1 MVHGQECPCRAT
13 YPVQASFDSVVTG
26 MKVSRRQILAGS
38 ASALLA
44 PRFVQAET
52 SSDGFQVIR
61 AEALD
66 VNLLSTTSNKSRL
79 WRFTDAEGP
88 ITVIRAKQ
96 DEEIKLRFINTLDLD
111 IWLHWFGVRGPDGV
125 MTLTLEPGEDKAQD
139 CVFTP
144 PDAGTFWFGPLTD
157 ASHQRE
163 MGLYGMLIV
172 EGKDDAKFHDLPL
185 ILDDWKV
192 NDDGQLTEDFGSLED
207 AIASGRLGNWFTVNG
222 AYKPKLSA
230 PADKPLR
237 LRILNAANVRTM
249 KLQIKGAN
257 PLIATLD
264 GQPISPKR
272 VRDEP
277 VTLAAGQR
285 ADLLV
290 DSSTEG
296 LAIGLDLFED
306 IVELCTIDRDGATGV
321 AVLEPGFALAAN
333 PLSTAL
339 ALDTAM
345 TVKVILEGGAKGG
358 LKSAKLDGVERDL
371 KALVERG
378 KVWAINGVVGPGGD
392 PLGQFPKGT
401 TVIFEIENKTA
412 FDQPLHIH
420 GHVWRDLAAT
430 DSPWRDTVIVPSQ
443 SVVKLGFIA
452 DNPGVWA
459 LQGLVAE
466 RVDSGLIASFAVTSP

>member
-1 MVHGQECPCRAT
+1 LTVLHARQGEE
-13 YPVQASFDSVVTG
+13 F
-26 MKVSRRQILAGS
+26 KV
-38 ASALLA
+38 
-44 PRFVQAET
+44 RFV
-52 SSDGFQVIR
+52 
-61 AEALD
+61 
-66 VNLLSTTSNKSRL
+66 
-79 WRFTDAEGP
+79 
-88 ITVIRAKQ
+88 
-96 DEEIKLRFINTLDLD
+96 NTLDTE

-172 EGKDDAKFHDLPL
+172 EGKDDARFHDLPL

-222 AYKPKLSA
+222 AYKPQLSA
-230 PADKPLR
+230 PAGKPLR
-237 LRILNAANVRTM
+237 LRLLNAANVRTM

-257 PLIATLD
+257 PLIVALD

-285 ADLLV
+285 TDLLI

-306 IVELCTIDRDGATGV
+306 IVELCTIDRKGATGV
-321 AVLEPGFALAAN
+321 AVLEPGFTLAAN
-333 PLSTAL
+333 PISTAL
-339 ALDTAM
+339 TPDQATTAR
-345 TVKVILEGGAKGG
+345 VVLEGGAKGG
-358 LKSAKLDGVERDL
+358 LKTAKLDGVERDL
-371 KALVERG
+371 KALVQRG
-378 KVWAINGVVGPGGD
+378 KVWAVNGVVGPGGD
-392 PLGQFPKGT
+392 PVGQFVKGASA
-401 TVIFEIENKTA
+401 IFEIENKTA
-412 FDQPLHIH
+412 FDQPMHIH
-420 GHVWRDLAAT
+420 GHVWRDLASDDA
-430 DSPWRDTVIVPSQ
+430 PWRDTAVVPAQ
-443 SVVKLGFIA
+443 SLMKLGFVA
-452 DNPGVWA
+452 DNPGTWA
-459 LQGLVAE
+459 LQSLVAE
-466 RVDSGLIASFAVTSP
+466 RVDSGLIAAFTVTSP